1 MITLTNVALRRG
13 EQLLFQDVSCT
24 IAKGDKVGLV
34 GANGTGKSSLFAL
47 IQGELEADEGQMDLP
62 GSLRIACMAQEVVP
76 SDEPAVDY
84 VLAGDEQ
91 VASIYGAL
99 AEAEAHHEYDRVAE
113 LHDQL
118 AGVDGY

>member
-47 IQGELEADEGQMDLP
+47 IQGQLEADEGQMDLP

-84 VLAGDEQ
+84 VIAGDEQ

-99 AEAEAHHEYDRVAE
+99 AKAEAHDEYDRVAE
-113 LHDQL
+113 LHD
-118 AGVDGY
+118 